1 MGVTAANVVPVLT
14 SPTEEDVIKDA
25 RSEAV
30 DDEVCAVDEVI
41 VARKVVD
48 DVVAKLTDEVGA
60 GGRLGFAELDDDADM
75 DEAEEDA
82 EEDAE
87 DADETDGVGDGT
99 ELDVGSNRTLV
110 TRVVGATAADEDT
123 AMDEITEFDIGVAEF
138 TEVVGAATFSGN
150 A

>member
-14 SPTEEDVIKDA
+14 SPTEEDVIEDA

-41 VARKVVD
+41 VARKIVD
-48 DVVAKLTDEVGA
+48 DVVAQLTDEVGA
-60 GGRLGFAELDDDADM
+60 GGRLDFAELDDDADM
-75 DEAEEDA
+75 DEA

-110 TRVVGATAADEDT
+110 TRVVGATTADEDT